1 MYLLKNKNPIIAV
14 GMERLGVVA
23 SPYGVF
29 QEEGVLNPAV
39 YQDRAGNLV
48 VMMRSV
54 ARGNQSRL
62 EMIRQRW
69 ENGKPCTDA
78 AGNEVPFQRVG
89 FALVPQAAY
98 ERRRRVGA
106 SGAVEFIGG
115 EGCEDA
121 RVTFIRQLDRY
132 LMCYTAFGPAGPR
145 IALAWSHDGYKWHR
159 LGLLQIPEEFA
170 LHPDDKDAAF
180 FPEPVLSPKGVL
192 SIALYHRPMVNIPAS
207 DGMDV
212 VQATLSARPDK
223 RQCIRIAYIPLDK
236 VLKNIRNVLQVRES
250 KLVFE
255 PLCEWGSYKCGA
267 GTAPVRIN
275 SGWLE
280 IFHGVDQFPHPSRPS
295 GYQGRYAAGIIVH
308 DIDRPDKIRYYS
320 AEPVIKPETKD
331 ELEGIVNNVVF
342 PTGIVERADMRVL
355 HADFGYVERVF
366 DVYYGMADRLI
377 GRFRLTVREEA

>member
-1 MYLLKNKNPIIAV
+1 MYHLKNKTTIINV
-14 GMERLGVVA
+14 GVERLGVVV
-23 SPYGVF
+23 SPQSVF

-54 ARGNQSRL
+54 AKGNQSRL
-62 EMIRQRW
+62 EMIRQPW

-78 AGNEVPFQRVG
+78 AGNEAPFERVG
-89 FALVPQAAY
+89 FALVPQASY
-98 ERRRRVGA
+98 ERRRRVGE
-106 SGAVEFIGG
+106 SGKVEFIGG

-121 RVTFIRQLDRY
+121 RVTFIKQLDRY
-132 LMCYTAFGPAGPR
+132 LMCYTAFGPEGPR

-159 LGLLQIPEEFA
+159 IGLLQIPEEFG

-180 FPEPVLSPKGVL
+180 FPEPVLSPQGVL

-212 VQATLSARPDK
+212 VQSTLSARPDK
-223 RQCIRIAYIPLDK
+223 RQCIRIAYVPLDK
-236 VLKNIRNVLQVRES
+236 VMKNIRNVLKVSES

-255 PLCEWGSYKCGA
+255 PLSEWGSFKCGA
-267 GTAPVRIN
+267 GTAPVRIG

-280 IFHGVDQFPHPSRPS
+280 IFHGVDQFPSASRPS

-308 DIDRPDKIRYYS
+308 DIDRPDKILYYS
-320 AEPVIKPETKD
+320 TEPVIKPETKD

-342 PTGIVERADMRVL
+342 PTGIVERTDLRFSHRA
-355 HADFGYVERVF
+355 FGYTERVF
-366 DVYYGMADRLI
+366 DVFYGMADRLI
-377 GRFRLTVREEA
+377 GRFRLTVTEEA